1 MQIRPFRA
9 GDENAIVA
17 LWRRCDLIRPWN
29 DPSMD
34 IRRKRAVTPELFLAG
49 VIEGE
54 IVASIMAGYEGH
66 RGWLNYLAV
75 APERQRRGYG
85 RAMVAEAERL
95 LKDAGCP
102 KINLLVRA
110 TNRAAVDFY
119 RKLGYTVDEVACM
132 GKRLE
137 HDDASP
143 AV

>member
-1 MQIRPFRA
+1 
-9 GDENAIVA
+9 
-17 LWRRCDLIRPWN
+17 
-29 DPSMD
+29 MD